1 MLWSLLGTLVLS
13 IGATLVVLLSPRSEC
28 LGIPGTPVWINHIA
42 SELDGYRMRLRAYPP
57 SLETLVATKR
67 LYEDQLFDPWGQPVR
82 YVVHGDDYHLCS
94 GGHDEE
100 LDTDDDICRTKHGE
114 VTP

>member
-1 MLWSLLGTLVLS
+1 MLWSLLGTLVL
-13 IGATLVVLLSPRSEC
+13 GAALVALLSPRSDC

-42 SELDGYRMRLRAYPP
+42 TVLDGYRMRWRAYPP

-67 LYEDQLFDPWGQPVR
+67 LYDDQLFDPWGQPVR

-94 GGHDEE
+94 GGQDEE

-114 VTP
+114 VTR

>member
-1 MLWSLLGTLVLS
+1 MLWSLLGTLVL
-13 IGATLVVLLSPRSEC
+13 GATLVVLQPRRRGYEVGSPAHRH
-28 LGIPGTPVWINHIA
+28 INNIA
-42 SELDGYRMRLRAYPP
+42 KALDLYRATRRAYPP